1 MSLSEKFGHLI
12 NPDRKNT
19 LINIDCFDLPE
30 AKAILALMMKI
41 RVAENTLATKKRDGH
56 IGGPVHLGVGQEAI
70 AAGLAS
76 FLNAKDYVF
85 GAHRS
90 HAHLLSLNP
99 NFYKLFAEVLGKQT
113 GFSKG
118 MGGSMHLW
126 DQSSGFYGAVP
137 IVAGTVPIAVGAGL
151 SAKMQKTESVAV
163 CYLGD
168 GAVEEGVVHESMNL
182 ASIWKLPVIFV
193 VENNLFASHMHLSQ
207 RQPSS
212 FTARF
217 AAAHHIEFDVID
229 GNDVGQIYGV
239 AQKACDKARRGE
251 GPYFIESFT
260 YRWYGHVDWREDIDV
275 GVNRSVEDV
284 AAWRLLDPV
293 MRLHSA
299 MMDKFKWSQ
308 ADFELLEIEYEQAAQ
323 IAWEKAVKDPHLTEI
338 DMLSVVYEKG
348 AD

>member
-1 MSLSEKFGHLI
+1 MHFSEKFGYLI

-19 LINIDCFDLPE
+19 HINIDFFDLPE
-30 AKAILALMMKI
+30 AKAILTLMMKI
-41 RVAENTLATKKRDGH
+41 RVAENTLAAKKRDGH

-70 AAGLAS
+70 ASGMAS
-76 FLNAKDYVF
+76 FLNEKDHVF

-99 NFYKLFAEVLGKQT
+99 DFYKLFAEVLGRKT

-151 SAKMQKTESVAV
+151 SAKIQKTNSVAV

-168 GAVEEGVVHESMNL
+168 GAMEEGVVHESMNL
-182 ASIWKLPVIFV
+182 ASVWKLPVIFI

-217 AAAHHIEFDVID
+217 APAHHIDFDVID
-229 GNDVGQIYGV
+229 GNDIGQMYNV
-239 AQKACDKARRGE
+239 AQKACNKARRGE
-251 GPYFIESFT
+251 GPHFIEAFT
-260 YRWYGHVDWREDIDV
+260 YRWYGHVDGREDIDV
-275 GVNRSVEDV
+275 GVNRSVDDV
-284 AAWRLLDPV
+284 TAWRLLDPLK
-293 MRLHSA
+293 RLHRA
-299 MMDKFKWSQ
+299 MMDKFEWS
-308 ADFELLEIEYEQAAQ
+308 DSDLETLEKECHEVAHM
-323 IAWEKAVKDPHLTEI
+323 AWEKAVNDPYLTEI
-338 DMLSVVYEKG
+338 DMLSFVYEKD
-348 AD
+348 AR